1 MMAWEAIA
9 LPLGDAR
16 VCLSILTQLAQRG
29 ECGRNSFRTSRKAT
43 RTTVGREGRG
53 AKASRHLLTTYAIPA
68 RRGTPDLQEGNCK
81 TRASHLQAPFA
92 TLSVHEGPHRKVN
105 HMVARAPRQNAE
117 VTKANEPTR
126 HGLANR
132 PGRCQLRGGDPVR
145 GGVPLAAG
153 HAGLLGGDRRAL

>member
-1 MMAWEAIA
+1 MAWEAIA

-29 ECGRNSFRTSRKAT
+29 ECGHNSFRTSRKAT
-43 RTTVGREGRG
+43 RMAVGEKGMGPRLAGISLPCTQFQPV
-53 AKASRHLLTTYAIPA
+53 AVPLTCKKVTA
-68 RRGTPDLQEGNCK
+68 RRV
-81 TRASHLQAPFA
+81 RAICRRRLLRFPSTKA
-92 TLSVHEGPHRKVN
+92 THRKVN
-105 HMVARAPRQNAE
+105 HMVERAPRQNTE
-117 VTKANEPTR
+117 VTKAKEPTR

-132 PGRCQLRGGDPVR
+132 PGRCQLRGGDPIR